1 MHQKV
6 TQSALAAKRL
16 CSQRSPRIKLNSKR
30 VRDSRSKRELVLSK
44 DFYIILSLASRCDC
58 ARCQHRRFYYGVAVD
73 LIAMKYVRVE
83 RGAEDVMSKL
93 MFG

>member
-1 MHQKV
+1 
-6 TQSALAAKRL
+6 
-16 CSQRSPRIKLNSKR
+16 
-30 VRDSRSKRELVLSK
+30 VRERELVLSK
-44 DFYIILSLASRCDC
+44 DFYIILSLSLRLC
-58 ARCQHRRFYYGVAVD
+58 ALPAPSLLLWVAVD